1 MSPLTTEVAGL
12 VTKNPVWVGS
22 SELTMSLDGIRAC
35 VDAGAG
41 AVVAKSINETKAARD
56 QLDIADYVYLDGD
69 RQPVAPPLVPADAS
83 LLNRSGLAQQTL
95 DDWLTMLEAGRSYAA
110 AAGSMLIG
118 SITAADAEA
127 AGDLAHALSRV
138 VPAVEVNVGAPHGRE
153 AAGGAVRQLTDDDA
167 VLDLVRIVRRRVDV
181 PLLVKLPGMASD
193 IGALVDAARRA
204 GADAVTL
211 TGRFNGFLPSLDSHE
226 PLLGSWGAY
235 SGPWALPMSLYT
247 VSKAFR
253 AQGKALP
260 LVGTNGARNAD
271 DVVRFILSG
280 ASAVEMVSALWMHG
294 PAVLTTVI
302 DELSDYLSAHDATV
316 ADLRGVSVASTRNY
330 ADITPVR
337 PRPEPWRTISP
348 PAP

>member
-1 MSPLTTEVAGL
+1 MRALTTEVAGL
-12 VTKNPVWVGS
+12 VVKNPVWVGS

-41 AVVAKSINETKAARD
+41 AVVAKSINESQAARD
-56 QLDIADYVYLDGD
+56 QLDIADYVFLADS
-69 RQPVAPPLVPADAS
+69 RVPVAPPTVPAAAS
-83 LLNRSGLAQQTL
+83 LFNRSGLAQQSL
-95 DDWLTMLEAGRSYAA
+95 DDWLTMLDGGQQYAA

-118 SITAADAEA
+118 SITASDADA
-127 AGDLAHALSRV
+127 AGDLAHALGQV

-153 AAGGAVRQLTDDDA
+153 AAGGAVRQLTDHDA
-167 VLDLVRIVRRRVDV
+167 VEDLVRTVRRRFDG

-193 IGALVDAARRA
+193 IGALVDAAHRA

-253 AQGKALP
+253 AFNGTLP
-260 LVGTNGARNAD
+260 LIGTNGARNAD
-271 DVVRFILSG
+271 DVLRFILSG
-280 ASAVEMVSALWMHG
+280 ASAVEMVSALWIHG
-294 PAVLTTVI
+294 PAVVRGVL
-302 DELSDYLSAHDATV
+302 DDLSAYLTAHNNSV
-316 ADLRGVSVASTRNY
+316 ADLRGISVAASKNY
-330 ADITPVR
+330 ADITPVH
-337 PRPEPWRTISP
+337 PRPQPWRTVSP
-348 PAP
+348 AL